1 MDIGSGIAIGSFFL
15 MVLGIIW
22 KLLDKK
28 PQCPEHSGIC
38 KALDDL
44 DGWLNKIEQKL
55 DRVIE
60 RRAEVRE

>member
-1 MDIGSGIAIGSFFL
+1 MDIGTGIAIASFFL
-15 MVLGIIW
+15 MVLGILW

-38 KALDDL
+38 TALDDL
-44 DGWLNKIEQKL
+44 SAWLEKIEKKL

-60 RRAEVRE
+60 RRTEIRE

>member
-1 MDIGSGIAIGSFFL
+1 MDIGTGIAIASFFL
-15 MVLGIIW
+15 MVLGVLW

-38 KALDDL
+38 KALENL
-44 DGWLNKIEQKL
+44 DAWLTKIEGKL

-60 RRAEVRE
+60 RRGETRA